1 MVEAPPAAGTPT
13 PPLLCSLAQYHNCI
27 LLILMLIVTAFPYFC
42 NSLGTDNDDMVYDAA
57 GDVIFKSLNIQERMN
72 ETCILQVKRVLTR
85 YGTMTN
91 R

>member
-1 MVEAPPAAGTPT
+1 
-13 PPLLCSLAQYHNCI
+13 
-27 LLILMLIVTAFPYFC
+27 MLIVTAFPYFC

-85 YGTMTN
+85 YGTMTY